1 MKGIKIFLKK
11 KKQKYAHEKYQNL
24 SEEEKD
30 KILQYCRKHH
40 KNFLKMQNKGQQNIE
55 EIIL

>member
-30 KILQYCRKHH
+30 KILQYCHKHH
-40 KNFLKMQNKGQQNIE
+40 KKLPENEKQRTEKSKKL
-55 EIIL
+55 